1 MEVVKKDEKKETSWY
16 EIGSLLFK
24 IIYTV
29 LYNGCFLWLGVNLF
43 LVAFAI
49 PFHLTILQAVGFWGS
64 GILLVIG
71 ILETHNYT
79 FGQTVKNIFLTIV
92 FMILF
97 LIICMVVVIMF
108 DQIRTLIETIW
119 KEVKLRAGWY

>member
-49 PFHLTILQAVGFWGS
+49 PFHLTILQAVATCFLFFVIF
-64 GILLVIG
+64 GILGIG
-71 ILETHNYT
+71 DY
-79 FGQTVKNIFLTIV
+79 V
-92 FMILF
+92 
-97 LIICMVVVIMF
+97 
-108 DQIRTLIETIW
+108 
-119 KEVKLRAGWY
+119 